1 MTFSPAVRVVSDL
14 PSCGFFYRY
23 VLTQKVEA
31 SWPSSLHL
39 DICSDCR
46 CFGPAGS
53 SLAIALIPETRTLV
67 AATHCWGRTLRWP
80 RIPSAA
86 QGGGEYSKMPLV
98 LSYATETGLS
108 SARVGRSLAHAR
120 LITRYLN
127 LKGSFARKL
136 SDSLTTN
143 NSEKT
148 KCEQVYVKMHY
159 DYSSRV
165 VSNALLIFET
175 SIAWPLTW
183 VNKSHASS
191 CSTGFFHL

>member
-1 MTFSPAVRVVSDL
+1 MRDCISSLKWRSVRPCAWYPTSHPV
-14 PSCGFFYRY
+14 GFFYRY

-120 LITRYLN
+120 LITPILE
-127 LKGSFARKL
+127 LKRFVCSQTERLTHHQQQRKNEMW
-136 SDSLTTN
+136 TGVR
-143 NSEKT
+143 E
-148 KCEQVYVKMHY
+148 
-159 DYSSRV
+159 
-165 VSNALLIFET
+165 NALRL
-175 SIAWPLTW
+175 
-183 VNKSHASS
+183 
-191 CSTGFFHL
+191 FFPCCF

>member
-53 SLAIALIPETRTLV
+53 SLAIALIPETRTLL

-108 SARVGRSLAHAR
+108 SARVGHSLAHAR
-120 LITRYLN
+120 LITPILE
-127 LKGSFARKL
+127 LKRFVCSQTERLTHHQQKRKNEMW
-136 SDSLTTN
+136 TGVR
-143 NSEKT
+143 E
-148 KCEQVYVKMHY
+148 
-159 DYSSRV
+159 
-165 VSNALLIFET
+165 NALRL
-175 SIAWPLTW
+175 
-183 VNKSHASS
+183 
-191 CSTGFFHL
+191 FFRCCF